1 MSKIHLILGI
11 TILLFIVKPVLSQ
24 QTKWQT
30 DKYNFNNIE
39 NLSNIEFL
47 YNSKGKLFYLLTN
60 DKNNLY
66 IHIRAVDEIAQKK
79 IIIYGFT
86 IEIKTKGPN
95 KKKLIIEYPLPKK
108 DRMEPIILLSDNS
121 NKNRKNFNLI
131 KDQIVKQIVQ
141 MRITGLTDKKS
152 SITIAANNKLNI
164 NGNMIINKNGDL
176 QYLLVIPLNSL
187 SIDLSENTTI
197 SLKMLSGSLDLSN
210 ISNKQSKGRMGI
222 NGRSGRGRAQGMSGG
237 QGGRGKGQGGRPEY
251 QEQRMSGKQELT
263 TSIKIIVK
271 KLILLNEE

>member
-1 MSKIHLILGI
+1 MNKIHLTLLIVLL
-11 TILLFIVKPVLSQ
+11 LLFIVKPAHSQ

-30 DKYNFNNIE
+30 DKYNNLE
-39 NLSNIEFL
+39 KLSNFEFL

-60 DKNNLY
+60 DKDNIY
-66 IHIRAVDEIAQKK
+66 VHIRATDEIAQKK
-79 IIIYGFT
+79 LIVYGFT
-86 IEIKTKGPN
+86 IEVKTKGP
-95 KKKLIIEYPLPKK
+95 KKKTLIIEYPLPKE
-108 DRMEPIILLSDNS
+108 DRMEPIILLENNS

-131 KDQIVKQIVQ
+131 KEQIVKQIGE
-141 MRITGLTDKKS
+141 MRITGLTDKKN

-187 SIDLSENTTI
+187 DIDLSENTTI
-197 SLKMLSGSLDLSN
+197 SLKMISGSLDLSN
-210 ISNKQSKGRMGI
+210 ISNKQSKGRMGM
-222 NGRSGRGRAQGMSGG
+222 NGRSGGGRAQGMSGG
-237 QGGRGKGQGGRPEY
+237 QGGRGNGQVGRPEN

-271 KLILLNEE
+271 KLILLNEK